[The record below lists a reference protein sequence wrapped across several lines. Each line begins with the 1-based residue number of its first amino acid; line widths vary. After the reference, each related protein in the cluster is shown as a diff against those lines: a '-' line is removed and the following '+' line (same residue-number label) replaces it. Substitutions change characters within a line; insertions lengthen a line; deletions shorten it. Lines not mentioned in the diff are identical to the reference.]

1 MAVREVGVGGQ
12 RPLVALDRG
21 GGAAGVLQQ
30 APQVEVRDGVV
41 RRVADGRLVVRLRRS
56 ALAGGVEEAPEV
68 DVRVGQRRI
77 EGQGLLVGVTRL
89 GRRGGLELAAQIEPL
104 LGGPRGRLG
113 RRGGRARRGRR
124 GGRRSERGGIEA
136 EEKLAGVRLPAR
148 GAVPRDHPAAVGV
161 HADARE
167 HLVARELAPQRGEQ
181 PPDAPG
187 RHLRVEEPARGL
199 EEQEVLEGPAQT
211 AMRVAGGGEL
221 RGARAGA
228 EL

>member
-1 MAVREVGVGGQ
+1 MGQTRVGRTRAKRPPPGSGGAAGVETARGTQVSHGRGPPAEPVEQEAQVVVAVREVGVGGQ

-89 GRRGGLELAAQIEPL
+89 GRRGGLALAAQIEPL
-104 LGGPRGRLG
+104 LGGPRGRQLLG
-113 RRGGRARRGRR
+113 
-124 GGRRSERGGIEA
+124 
-136 EEKLAGVRLPAR
+136 
-148 GAVPRDHPAAVGV
+148 H
-161 HADARE
+161 
-167 HLVARELAPQRGEQ
+167 
-181 PPDAPG
+181 
-187 RHLRVEEPARGL
+187 
-199 EEQEVLEGPAQT
+199 
-211 AMRVAGGGEL
+211 
-221 RGARAGA
+221 
-228 EL
+228 